1 MHKIVVLFLHRIYTH
16 SKKNSK
22 SQSPDTF
29 EVRKRKTINK
39 NIQVISLHLKDILIE
54 KFLLDVNLSSVIR
67 LIRDNH
73 CKMNKNRRNIVTSH
87 FWHQQIKLNGSLQ
100 ISPYLWSNIYQ
111 SYQSFKP
118 LFFFFFSLALQ
129 NGVRVDLNTAYIQPD
144 PG

>member
-67 LIRDNH
+67 LLRDNH

-111 SYQSFKP
+111 STNHSN

>member
-67 LIRDNH
+67 LIRNNH

-111 SYQSFKP
+111 STNHSN